1 MPAVR
6 ILIADDSLAV
16 RTGLKMLLELH
27 ADWSVCGEAADG
39 KDAVEKAAA
48 LKPDVIL
55 LDISMPAM
63 DGLTAAELIRRD
75 APDAEILIV
84 THFES
89 LDLARYAAQTGVRG
103 YIAKSRIGT
112 DLERAIDA
120 ASRHQSP

>member
-1 MPAVR
+1 MSEVR
-6 ILIADDSLAV
+6 ILIADDSLTV

-27 ADWSVCGEAADG
+27 PEWTVCGEAEDG
-39 KDAVEKAAA
+39 RDAVKKAAE
-48 LKPDVIL
+48 LQPDVIL

-75 APDAEILIV
+75 APQTEILIV

-103 YIAKSRIGT
+103 YIAKSRIAT
-112 DLERAIDA
+112 DLEKAIKA
-120 ASRHQSP
+120 AAQHQSP